1 MGGIKVPASLLL
13 KKYLSCRCLNSFTGY
28 GLALMVEI
36 LYSILSG
43 TAFATNIRRW
53 GDLTKVANLVSN
65 ILAVLLF
72 YEFNLYF
79 EI

>member
-1 MGGIKVPASLLL
+1 
-13 KKYLSCRCLNSFTGY
+13 
-28 GLALMVEI
+28 MVEI
-36 LYSILSG
+36 LCSILSG
-43 TAFATNIRRW
+43 AAFATNIRRW

-72 YEFNLYF
+72 FEFNLYF